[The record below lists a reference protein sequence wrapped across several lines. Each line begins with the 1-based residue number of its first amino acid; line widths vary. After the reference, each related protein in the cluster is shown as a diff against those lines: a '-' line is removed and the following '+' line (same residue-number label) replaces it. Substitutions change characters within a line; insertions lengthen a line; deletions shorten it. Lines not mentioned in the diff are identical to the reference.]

1 MLLTMNW
8 RKEVRERFE
17 RLNSLKENLNA
28 AQLELEELNRMY
40 PVGSVPFDK
49 IPGNSGSNSNP
60 AIRFS
65 ERKTKLKEQITEY
78 KSLIND
84 CEKGIRILSKDEC
97 QVLELRI
104 VYRKTQEECSEIMQC
119 SQSTIKRYENS
130 ALQKMETQMIKY

>member
-49 IPGNSGSNSNP
+49 IPGNGGSNSNP

-119 SQSTIKRYENS
+119 SLSTIKRYENS

>member
-49 IPGNSGSNSNP
+49 IPGNGGSNSNP

-78 KSLIND
+78 KALIND
-84 CEKGIRILSKDEC
+84 CEKGIRMLSDNER
-97 QVLELRI
+97 QTLELRI
-104 VYRKTQEECSEIMQC
+104 IHGKTQEECADIMEC
-119 SQSTIKRYENS
+119 GITSIKRYEN
-130 ALQKMETQMIKY
+130 AAYYKMEAQIIKY